1 MNLSLDVNTE
11 IYFFSNENFYILYS
25 GTSLYEEEDAFRHL
39 NDLYLMLMMIL
50 NKGVIKDN
58 ILLVMDVD
66 ILSHLDIK
74 TNSKLIN
81 GLKIKDF
88 LEASTS
94 GILDIND
101 FPSKYERDI
110 SRDLI
115 FISSGHGS
123 IHGLYNS
130 KNQSYISSDYFENIA
145 TISKRTILLMS
156 QCIAGS
162 FHHLDT
168 RKNICTIGAS
178 EYQNSLSL
186 DLFPLCKIFGHNAND
201 IANSLSFFPG
211 VSINPFL
218 FSFFCVSLYTQEL
231 LKYNV
236 KKNLIHIYKYTASS
250 TYSYL
255 QNVQNKI
262 DFELIQHKDGKT
274 FVRSGYMNV
283 IQTPYLLNKILA
295 SNIRFS

>member
-1 MNLSLDVNTE
+1 MDLSLDVNIE
-11 IYFFSNENFYILYS
+11 VEFFSNDNFYVLYS

-94 GILDIND
+94 EILDIND

-262 DFELIQHKDGKT
+262 DFELIQHRDGKT

-295 SNIRFS
+295 SNIIFR

>member
-25 GTSLYEEEDAFRHL
+25 GTSLHEEEDAFRHL
-39 NDLYLMLMMIL
+39 NDLYLMLLML
-50 NKGVIKDN
+50 LQKGVTKDN
-58 ILLVMDVD
+58 ILLVIDLD
-66 ILSHLDIK
+66 ILHHLDTK
-74 TNSKLIN
+74 TKGKLIN
-81 GLKIKDF
+81 DLKIKDF
-88 LEASTS
+88 LEISTS
-94 GILDIND
+94 SILDIND
-101 FPSKYERDI
+101 FPNQYIRDVNK
-110 SRDLI
+110 DLI

-130 KNQSYISSDYFENIA
+130 KNDSYLSSDYFEDIA
-145 TISKRTILLMS
+145 TVKKRTILLMS

-186 DLFPLCKIFGHNAND
+186 DLLPLCKIFGGNANSM
-201 IANSLSFFPG
+201 ANSLSFFPG
-211 VSINPFL
+211 VAINPFL
-218 FSFFCVSLYTQEL
+218 FSFFCVSLHTDVL
-231 LKYNV
+231 LRYNS

-262 DFELIQHKDGKT
+262 DFELIQHRDGKT

-295 SNIRFS
+295 SNIIFS